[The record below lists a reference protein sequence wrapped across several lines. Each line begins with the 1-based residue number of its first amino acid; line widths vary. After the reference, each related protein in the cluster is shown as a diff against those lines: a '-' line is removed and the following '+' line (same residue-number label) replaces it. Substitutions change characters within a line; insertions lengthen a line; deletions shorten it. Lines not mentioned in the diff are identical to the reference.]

1 MDQIME
7 ISEVRVTL
15 MDDPKLKAF
24 ATITIDGDFVVRG
37 LKVIEGR
44 TGMFIAMPA
53 RKLANGEWQ
62 DIAHP
67 ITNEARETLESAVLS
82 MYRDELGRQND
93 GPRPEPD

>member
-1 MDQIME
+1 MNETME

-24 ATITIDGDFVVRG
+24 ATITIGGDFVVRG

-67 ITNEARETLESAVLS
+67 INNEAREILESAILS
-82 MYRDELGRQND
+82 MYRDELGRQDD
-93 GPRPEPD
+93 GPRPESE